1 MRLTPSHYLQRAAEL
16 ETLAAQVSDSAMR
29 KGYQDLAQSF
39 RELANTAGIAQM
51 PSDTDIVRL
60 AERMVGK
67 PSNTH

>member
-1 MRLTPSHYLQRAAEL
+1 MRFTPSHYLQRAAEI
-16 ETLAAQVSDSAMR
+16 ETLAAQVPDSTMR
-29 KGYQDLAQSF
+29 NGYQDLAQSF
-39 RELANTAGIAQM
+39 RELANTAGGAHM

>member
-1 MRLTPSHYLQRAAEL
+1 MRFTPSHYLQRAAEL
-16 ETLAAQVSDSAMR
+16 ETLAALVSDSAMR

-39 RELANTAGIAQM
+39 RELANTAGVAPM

>member
-1 MRLTPSHYLQRAAEL
+1 
-16 ETLAAQVSDSAMR
+16 MR

-39 RELANTAGIAQM
+39 RERAKTTGVTQM
-51 PSDTDIVRL
+51 PSDTDIVQL